1 MVRRA
6 LHELSAFNR
15 RRFRS
20 EFTSRMKAILSAGI
34 VAALVLGGCSSSHG
48 TAPPVPGKAA
58 SAQTHV
64 RHLKG
69 SSPQGV
75 GHRPLD
81 LIGGPPMFRLT
92 LQLFDA
98 PLIGASAANAQF
110 NAGILGVDAI
120 DTLGDSWQLIANN
133 TPDIVNLLALQDSS
147 LVLGDGTLPAG
158 TYPSVQLLL
167 DPATTTV
174 TYNGQTYPV
183 RFTDPNH
190 PWWDPAQ
197 TIEAVNVP
205 LQVSGDAGQTIGAT
219 LDFNVF
225 ESANLSDGV
234 VYLTPTVAGGVGSP
248 TINGNVANAAG
259 QPVANATVIAT
270 DKNGVVAN
278 TTCTGADGSFH
289 LRGINPGGYTIS
301 VANTFTTKAGVT
313 VTASGADDG
322 ASPSTYAVVGAD
334 SQLTLATL
342 RD

>member
-1 MVRRA
+1 
-6 LHELSAFNR
+6 
-15 RRFRS
+15 
-20 EFTSRMKAILSAGI
+20 MKSILSAGL
-34 VAALVLGGCSSSHG
+34 VAALVLGGCGSSQG
-48 TAPPVPGKAA
+48 TAPPVPGKAT
-58 SAQTHV
+58 SGQTHV
-64 RHLKG
+64 RHLKN
-69 SSPQGV
+69 SSPQSV
-75 GHRPLD
+75 GRRPLE
-81 LIGGPPMFRLT
+81 LVGGPPLFRLT

-98 PLIGASAANAQF
+98 PLVGASSANAQF

-120 DTLGDSWQLIANN
+120 DTLGDSWQLIANDAPN
-133 TPDIVNLLALQDSS
+133 VVNLLELQNSS

-205 LQVSGDAGQTIGAT
+205 LQISGDAGQTVGAT

-225 ESANLSDGV
+225 ESANLSGGV

-248 TINGNVANAAG
+248 TISGNVANAAG

-270 DKNGVVAN
+270 GKNGTVAN
-278 TTCTGADGSFH
+278 TTFTAADGSFH

-313 VTASGADDG
+313 VTGSGADDG
-322 ASPSTYAVVGAD
+322 AAPSAYAVVGPD

>member
-1 MVRRA
+1 MGRTPR
-6 LHELSAFNR
+6 
-15 RRFRS
+15 
-20 EFTSRMKAILSAGI
+20 
-34 VAALVLGGCSSSHG
+34 
-48 TAPPVPGKAA
+48 
-58 SAQTHV
+58 
-64 RHLKG
+64 
-69 SSPQGV
+69 
-75 GHRPLD
+75 D
-81 LIGGPPMFRLT
+81 LFGGPPTFRIT
-92 LQLFDA
+92 LQLYDA
-98 PLIGASAANAQF
+98 PLVGANAGNAQF

-120 DTLGDSWQLIANN
+120 DSLGDSWQLIANDAPN
-133 TPDIVNLLALQDSS
+133 VVNLLALQNAS

-205 LQVSGDAGQTIGAT
+205 LQVSGDAGQTVGAT

-225 ESANLSDGV
+225 ESANLADGV

-248 TINGNVANAAG
+248 TIAGNVANAAG

-270 DKNGVVAN
+270 GKDGTVAN
-278 TTCTGADGSFH
+278 TTFTAADGSFH

-301 VANTFTTKAGVT
+301 VVNTFTTKAGVT
-313 VTASGADDG
+313 ITASGADDG
-322 ASPSTYAVVGAD
+322 ASPSTYAVVGPD
-334 SQLTLATL
+334 TQLTLATL